1 MFWDSNQIQ
10 SGRLLAQETAPDT
23 VMPLFCKTSLGGSDG
38 LVSVYSVT
46 LNVNNLKG
54 ELKYRLIRYIAKHDL
69 SICCL

>member
-38 LVSVYSVT
+38 LVSAYT
-46 LNVNNLKG
+46 KG
-54 ELKYRLIRYIAKHDL
+54 DPGLIPG
-69 SICCL
+69 